1 MPSLVFID
9 VVESEYDGR
18 EITTLYGETIV
29 VQMNMELDTVEIE
42 GLKMLFWRNEELML
56 IKLKG

>member
-42 GLKMLFWRNEELML
+42 GLKNV
-56 IKLKG
+56 ILKKWGINAY